1 MLGDNGPFI
10 VHNCV
15 QALARIIV
23 SAQMLETQDYF
34 DGLKLKAGE
43 VARIASMSHDEIIS
57 VVPARLAEKVLKKQ
71 IAIMRVAPGWAEGLP
86 LNAEGGFAVNYS
98 K

>member
-23 SAQMLETQDYF
+23 STQMLETQDYF
-34 DGLKLKAGE
+34 NTLKLKKDE
-43 VARIASMSHDEIIS
+43 IARIASMSHDEIIS
-57 VVPARLAEKVLKKQ
+57 VVPTRLAKTIMPKQ
-71 IAIMRVAPGWAEGLP
+71 LAIMRVAPGWAEGLP
-86 LNAEGGFAVNYS
+86 LNAEGGYAVNYS

>member
-1 MLGDNGPFI
+1 MLGDNGPFV

-23 SAQMLETQDYF
+23 STQMLETQDYF
-34 DGLKLKAGE
+34 NTLKLKKDE
-43 VARIASMSHDEIIS
+43 IARIASMSHDEIIS
-57 VVPARLAEKVLKKQ
+57 VVPTRLAKTIMPKQ
-71 IAIMRVAPGWAEGLP
+71 LAIMRVAPAWAEGLP